1 VFLTAKELNG
11 KDIMNTLTRKLR
23 ADFEG
28 RCIKAGYVMPD
39 STEIIS
45 RTLGLINNAN
55 FTSTIMFDV
64 IFKTQVCNPG
74 IGAELK
80 CYVAEANK
88 TQILAYIDNLTCTP
102 MEIYLLKSHHVGNTD
117 FTKLEDSNSGI
128 SNMGISSTSKSTSAI
143 TKKKKTKIL
152 VKILASNFNF
162 KDTQIIAVAQLVKIL

>member
-1 VFLTAKELNG
+1 MTEYVKTIRIPERVFLTAKELNG

-102 MEIYLLKSHHVGNTD
+102 MEIYLLKSHHVG
-117 FTKLEDSNSGI
+117 I